1 VDRQQVVEA
10 FPEDSAPRWL
20 LRDRD
25 SIYDD
30 QVRRR
35 IASLGITEV
44 VSSPL
49 SPWQNPYVER
59 LIGSIRRESL
69 DHVIILNHSIS
80 AACFARISPTT
91 IGAARISA

>member
-1 VDRQQVVEA
+1 LVEA
-10 FPEDSAPRWL
+10 FPEDAAPRWL

-49 SPWQNPYVER
+49 DNASGKNVR
-59 LIGSIRRESL
+59 ASDASI
-69 DHVIILNHSIS
+69 D
-80 AACFARISPTT
+80 
-91 IGAARISA
+91 